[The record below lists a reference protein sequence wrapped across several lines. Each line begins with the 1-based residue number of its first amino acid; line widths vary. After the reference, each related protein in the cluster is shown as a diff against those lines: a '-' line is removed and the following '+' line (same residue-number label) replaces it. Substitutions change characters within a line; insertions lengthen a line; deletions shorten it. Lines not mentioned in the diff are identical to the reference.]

1 MAKKSALK
9 RLRQSEKHRL
19 RNKAVKSEVR
29 TYGKKVLAAVDA
41 NNKEDAT
48 SQLRKVSSLYDK
60 AVRKGAIK
68 QNTASRSKSRLAA
81 KVNRIS

>member
-1 MAKKSALK
+1 LAKKSALK

-19 RNKAVKSEVR
+19 RNKAAKSEVK
-29 TYGKKVLAAVDA
+29 TYGKKVLAAVAA

-60 AVRKGAIK
+60 AVSNGAIK

>member
-1 MAKKSALK
+1 LAKKSALK